1 MLLQLHKQGFNT
13 LQLEAYATQEFGVS
27 GPRAKDL
34 VHECFDLMVAGVSVL
49 DLRRMMAGQM
59 QRYEFVLNKA
69 FTTKDWDLYH
79 RTLDSMSRWF
89 MAPIKA
95 FVENAPPPPAA
106 TGNVADPE
114 EDF

>member
-1 MLLQLHKQGFNT
+1 
-13 LQLEAYATQEFGVS
+13 
-27 GPRAKDL
+27 
-34 VHECFDLMVAGVSVL
+34 
-49 DLRRMMAGQM
+49 
-59 QRYEFVLNKA
+59 
-69 FTTKDWDLYH
+69 
-79 RTLDSMSRWF
+79 MSRWF